1 MGTFLIVLFLLIF
14 VLPRLL
20 VYYAKWKL
28 RQSARRMQEQMA
40 DAFKRQAAQEQE
52 RRRESRPGGWETPV
66 AKKQYAANE
75 GEYVEYE
82 EVEVTETTVK
92 TDGDTTRT
100 TTTTTDY
107 QRIVDAKWEEI
118 E

>member
-1 MGTFLIVLFLLIF
+1 MVTFLLIIVLLIF

-20 VYYAKWKL
+20 VYFAKWKL
-28 RQSARRMQEQMA
+28 RQSARRMQEQMK
-40 DAFKRQAAQEQE
+40 DAFKQQEAHAEQ

-82 EVEVTETTVK
+82 EVEVTETTVE
-92 TDGDTTRT
+92 TDGQTTRT

>member
-1 MGTFLIVLFLLIF
+1 MGTFLIVLIILVF

-20 VYYAKWKL
+20 VWYAKWRI

-40 DAFKRQAAQEQE
+40 DAFKQQTAREEQ
-52 RRRESRPGGWETPV
+52 RRRQSRPGGWETPV
-66 AKKQYAANE
+66 AKKQYAATE

-82 EVEVTETTVK
+82 EVEVTATTVE
-92 TDGDTTRT
+92 TDGDTTHT
-100 TTTTTDY
+100 TRTTTDY